1 VDTHED
7 DDIDAVDANDLELF
21 LFLKKKLKS
30 LLPQWVVHGSGRR
43 PDNMSARMEVLLHCT
58 RSREVPALLEPLRL
72 GRWLTGLSLTL
83 NTWV

>member
-30 LLPQWVVHGSGRR
+30 LLPQWVVHGSGRDR
-43 PDNMSARMEVLLHCT
+43 T
-58 RSREVPALLEPLRL
+58 
-72 GRWLTGLSLTL
+72 T
-83 NTWV
+83 